1 MPGEAGYETLT
12 LDLAKK
18 WGADAIRDSDGTSL
32 SREILEAGY
41 DIYSTI
47 CIIRGHNEWAKENRD
62 KLQQVFLMTEP
73 VVAVEDELEIYL
85 MDGFFK
91 EQFAVNDSIDARKYW
106 QIFDRT
112 ANRKLQEDEWEYKK
126 ETGSVSVKKINQWHK
141 YTATFLA
148 YRIWEEISMY
158 NHVTNHWEQEHLMPV
173 DPVHKETQRYLLD
186 WFSGWCEKHPHT
198 SIVRFTSMFYNFVW
212 IWGSSDRKRNLF
224 TDRKSVV

>member
-1 MPGEAGYETLT
+1 MVTKMKDGFTMPGEAGYETLT

-112 ANRKLQEDEWEYKK
+112 ANRKLQEDEWE
-126 ETGSVSVKKINQWHK
+126 
-141 YTATFLA
+141 
-148 YRIWEEISMY
+148 
-158 NHVTNHWEQEHLMPV
+158 
-173 DPVHKETQRYLLD
+173 
-186 WFSGWCEKHPHT
+186 
-198 SIVRFTSMFYNFVW
+198 
-212 IWGSSDRKRNLF
+212 
-224 TDRKSVV
+224 